1 MHTRQWGLCQ
11 FGLCAALTIS
21 TALMGCAT
29 PNGPAKTAKSEQAV
43 SLEWQGRLSVT
54 VQSEP
59 TSSMSASFLLRGNA
73 QNGELDLYSPIGTTL
88 GALQWSPQS
97 VQLTQGNAPER
108 FASLAELTEKTTGAA
123 LPIEAIFS
131 WLQGQPMPAQG
142 WQADLSQLQHG
153 TLTARRV
160 TPLPEVNLRIKLD

>member
-1 MHTRQWGLCQ
+1 MQTKTWGIRQ
-11 FGLCAALTIS
+11 FGLCIALTIS
-21 TALMGCAT
+21 TALVGCASPSRT
-29 PNGPAKTAKSEQAV
+29 AKTISSEQTA
-43 SLEWQGRLSVT
+43 SPEWQGRLSVT

-59 TSSMSASFLLRGNA
+59 VSSMSAGFLLRGNA

-97 VQLTQGNAPER
+97 VQLTQGNTPER
-108 FASLAELTEKTTGAA
+108 FGSLVELTEKTTGAA

-131 WLQGQPMPAQG
+131 WLQGQPMSAQG
-142 WQADLSQLQHG
+142 WQADLSNLQQG

-160 TPLPEVNLRIKLD
+160 SPAPEVSLRIKLD